1 MQPIEGSVIACAG
14 LGSRLGMGMPKCL
27 IEIGGCT
34 ILTRLIEMLRP
45 HVPRIHV
52 VIGYREELV
61 IDHCARHH
69 PDVVLVRNPNFRDT
83 TTVDSYRLG
92 SIGFHNKVL
101 FLDGDLIINEHSFD
115 LFLALAAAKE
125 LLIGVTPAKSSQPVF
140 VNTRANAQEGAEEV
154 LGFHRGQKTNLEW
167 ANLFCGNPA
176 ILNAPNDYVYE
187 CLEKFLPASGRCVE
201 LFEIDTLEDLSRATN
216 QLPLY

>member
-1 MQPIEGSVIACAG
+1 M
-14 LGSRLGMGMPKCL
+14 
-27 IEIGGCT
+27 IEIGGRT
-34 ILTRLIEMLRP
+34 ILTRLIETLRP

-61 IDHCARHH
+61 IDHCARNH
-69 PDVVLVRNPNFRDT
+69 PDVVLVRNRDFRDT

-115 LFLALAAAKE
+115 LFLARAAAKD

-140 VNTRANAQEGAEEV
+140 VNTRAIAQEGFEEV
-154 LGFHRGQKTNLEW
+154 LGFHRNQKSILEW

-176 ILNAPNDYVYE
+176 VLNTKKEYVYE
-187 CLEKFLPASGRCVE
+187 CLEEFLPASGSCIE
-201 LFEIDTLEDLSRATN
+201 LFEIDTPEDLSRATSEP
-216 QLPLY
+216 PLH